1 MNNNTSRINSIEVT
15 ITDDEYWIVD
25 YIEIFDSYQ
34 FVITIEIDYQ
44 QINQPFEDSID
55 MLQHVAE
62 YLVLMFLRYRSIL
75 GIEEHRP
82 IGNTA
87 QLKLELTAA

>member
-15 ITDDEYWIVD
+15 ITDDEYWVVD
-25 YIEIFDSYQ
+25 YIEIFDSYHKL
-34 FVITIEIDYQ
+34 ITIEIDYQ

-62 YLVLMFLRYRSIL
+62 YFGVDVSQVSID
-75 GIEEHRP
+75 P
-82 IGNTA
+82 WY
-87 QLKLELTAA
+87 